1 MNRRLPALLAAV
13 ACGAALAQT
22 AVVSDGPRPP
32 SLPEAAFEKIDQA
45 LRDRVATADSADAHF
60 VRGLQA
66 TMDPGA
72 RVAGYA
78 EAWRRRPAELL
89 FLSSF
94 ADACMVRAIPA
105 WPECASDDPVSR
117 WAARDA
123 DNAVPRVLLAERARQ
138 RGDLPGMRE
147 QLAYAAGLGR
157 FDSYRPRGGPAV
169 YRVLASVPTVAREPE
184 TPFAASALGAMRADV
199 ATTEATLLCQNGG
212 PGVGP
217 EVADACRR
225 LARAMAERAD
235 TYAGRLVGLALA
247 WSWAGGDDDR
257 RRLAAERDRVTAA
270 SLECNNAR
278 LAMIEGLN
286 RDAASRDA
294 ARRAEAGTLEDAAAL
309 DEPATCAKL
318 VARAKAARLL

>member
-1 MNRRLPALLAAV
+1 M
-13 ACGAALAQT
+13 AQT
-22 AVVSDGPRPP
+22 PVPDGPRPP
-32 SLPEAAFEKIDQA
+32 SLPEAAFEKIDQS
-45 LRDRVATADSADAHF
+45 LRERVANADSAEAHF

-78 EAWRRRPAELL
+78 EAWRRQPSNLL

-105 WPECASDDPVSR
+105 WPECASADPISR
-117 WAARDA
+117 WASRDA

-147 QLAYAAGLGR
+147 QLAYASELKR

-169 YRVLASVPTVAREPE
+169 YRVLTGVPTVAGEPE

-199 ATTEATLLCQNGG
+199 ATTEASFLCQNGS

-225 LARAMAERAD
+225 LARSMAERAD

-247 WSWAGGDDDR
+247 WSWAASDDER
-257 RRLAAERDRVTAA
+257 RRLAGERDRVTATG
-270 SLECNNAR
+270 LECNNAK

-286 RDAASRDA
+286 RDAGSRAA
-294 ARRAEAGTLEDAAAL
+294 ARRAEIVALEEAAAL
-309 DEPATCAKL
+309 DEPAACAKL
-318 VARAKAARLL
+318 VARAKAAKLI